1 MARRLVLLLFA
12 VLVAAPPLFAQRVT
26 GQIVGTVT
34 DDTGAALPG
43 VTVTIKGPAIVGQ
56 RLNYGVIR

>member
-1 MARRLVLLLFA
+1 MARTSIVLLCA
-12 VLVAAPPLFAQRVT
+12 VLVAVPPLFAQRIT

-43 VTVTIKGPAIVGQ
+43 
-56 RLNYGVIR
+56 